1 MDVVL
6 TPMTIQRRVQFAV
19 LLQLAEHGAADP
31 STTRAICPGTDGRD
45 LEAALEYLL
54 DEGSVEG
61 PTWRLESLV
70 ALAEA
75 GLLALT
81 ALGQR
86 QLTENDA

>member
-6 TPMTIQRRVQFAV
+6 TPTTIQSRVQFAV
-19 LLQLAEHGAADP
+19 LLQFGEHGAADP
-31 STTRAICPGTDGRD
+31 TTTTAICPGADQRD

-54 DEGSVEG
+54 DEGTIEG

-70 ALAEA
+70 ALAEG

-81 ALGQR
+81 ALGQQ
-86 QLTENDA
+86 QLIGDEA